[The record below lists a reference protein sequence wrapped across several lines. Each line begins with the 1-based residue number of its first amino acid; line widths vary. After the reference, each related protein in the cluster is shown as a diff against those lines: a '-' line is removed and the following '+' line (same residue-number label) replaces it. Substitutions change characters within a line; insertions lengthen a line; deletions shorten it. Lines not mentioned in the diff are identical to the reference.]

1 MGSKMLTG
9 SLMFFGPILGII
21 MVFVEPGGMD
31 EANFAVAAQNAI
43 DNSLRMS
50 IASMGFIV
58 AMLAI
63 TIGTAYLA
71 RSMQGEQKLGS
82 DLAGL
87 ASVLAFLSA
96 AVACVSVGFE
106 IVILDTG
113 WADKGGDVTNAY
125 ASGEAVS
132 RSIFLFMGAA
142 ILLLG
147 IAIIRQKNLNQIV
160 GGIAALFG
168 AFMVGGGFLSE
179 IVDIGGL
186 IWFIGFLGWILITI
200 VIGGITIKQTR

>member
-1 MGSKMLTG
+1 MLTG

-58 AMLAI
+58 AMLSI

-87 ASVLAFLSA
+87 ASVLAFLSE

-168 AFMVGGGFLSE
+168 AFMVGGGFLC
-179 IVDIGGL
+179 DCQ
-186 IWFIGFLGWILITI
+186 
-200 VIGGITIKQTR
+200 KM

>member
-1 MGSKMLTG
+1 
-9 SLMFFGPILGII
+9 
-21 MVFVEPGGMD
+21 
-31 EANFAVAAQNAI
+31 
-43 DNSLRMS
+43 
-50 IASMGFIV
+50 
-58 AMLAI
+58 
-63 TIGTAYLA
+63 
-71 RSMQGEQKLGS
+71 MQGEQKLGS

-168 AFMVGGGFLSE
+168 AFMVGGGYLSE

-186 IWFIGFLGWILITI
+186 IWFIGFLGWRLITI
-200 VIGGITIKQTR
+200 VIGGITIKQAR